1 MPRVAGQRVT
11 VHFQIVQKMLQS
23 RTRSRGES
31 VAGIV
36 DCKID
41 AGIIP
46 AGEGKTAKTQ
56 PHLAGLCGG
65 MQSHGLAPQRDDG
78 IQRWPRPVEKSF
90 SFAMRDEP
98 GVQVA
103 RAPGIDLFENVE
115 GRGVLVEF
123 ESEVRIDGCKEG
135 GDGASSVLGK
145 NQPNAN
151 CRSIRAQAARL
162 LQPE

>member
-1 MPRVAGQRVT
+1 
-11 VHFQIVQKMLQS
+11 MLQS
-23 RTRSRGES
+23 RTRSRSEFL
-31 VAGIV
+31 AGIV
-36 DCKID
+36 DSKID
-41 AGIIP
+41 AAVIP

-65 MQSHGLAPQRDDG
+65 MHSHGLAPQRDDG

-103 RAPGIDLFENVE
+103 RAPGIDLFWNVE
-115 GRGVLVEF
+115 RRGGLVEF
-123 ESEVRIDGCKEG
+123 DSELRIEG
-135 GDGASSVLGK
+135 GKTGCAGAASVLGK

-151 CRSIRAQAARL
+151 CRSMRAQAARL
-162 LQPE
+162 LHPHERAGQPIVSHLR